1 VRNPDRPLT
10 AIRALR
16 PVPPPRIDEAATTAQ
31 SLEDVYRLY
40 CRYVAAVCFRI
51 SGRRAELEDLTQEV
65 FAEAAA
71 SFDALREPEAVR
83 GWLATIA
90 VRVTRKRLFRLRL
103 YTWVGLAPAVDYEE
117 IADPS
122 ASPYDRALIAT
133 VYRALDP
140 LAPDDRIAFVLHHV
154 EGETLESVAR
164 LTKCS
169 VTTAKRRIFRART
182 ALERRLSDDEH

>member
-1 VRNPDRPLT
+1 VT
-10 AIRALR
+10 TIRALR
-16 PVPPPRIDEAATTAQ
+16 SARLRVVDEAAGAPRT
-31 SLEDVYRLY
+31 LDDVYRLY
-40 CRYVAAVCFRI
+40 CRYVATICLRI

-65 FAEAAA
+65 FAEAAS

-103 YTWVGLAPAVDYEE
+103 YAWIGLAPSAEYDEV
-117 IADPS
+117 ADPS
-122 ASPYDRALIAT
+122 ASPHDRALAAT
-133 VYRALDP
+133 IYRALER

-164 LTKCS
+164 LSQCS
-169 VTTAKRRIFRART
+169 ITTAKRRIFRARA
-182 ALERRLSDDEH
+182 ALQRRLSDDGR